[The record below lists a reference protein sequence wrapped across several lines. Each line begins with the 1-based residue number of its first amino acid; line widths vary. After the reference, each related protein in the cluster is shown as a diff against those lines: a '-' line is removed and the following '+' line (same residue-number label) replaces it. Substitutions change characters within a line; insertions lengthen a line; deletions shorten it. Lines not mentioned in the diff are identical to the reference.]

1 MKPGFICPNVP
12 GQLNP
17 MTVLGR
23 QLQARTRSA
32 MTLAI
37 PSTKGIRVLIADSHP
52 VIREGLVAILQSQK
66 DIMVIAEATDGEQAC
81 ELCYQLSPDVLLLDL
96 RMRKKDGFQVIT
108 ELMSRRSPK
117 PRIVVMTTY
126 ESEEDRRRALRAGAE
141 AYVVKGTAPQ
151 QIREAVRAVGDG
163 DRFRRV
169 RKADTPRPAD
179 CSAQGHQRHWLDD
192 PKAILEAPTKKV

>member
-1 MKPGFICPNVP
+1 MKLGFACPDVP

-23 QLQARTRSA
+23 QLQAGPGSGMALT
-32 MTLAI
+32 I
-37 PSTKGIRVLIADSHP
+37 PSTKAIRVLIADSHP
-52 VIREGLVAILQSQK
+52 VIREGLVAIFQLQK
-66 DIMVIAEATDGEQAC
+66 DITVIAEATDGEQAC

-141 AYVVKGTAPQ
+141 AYVVKGTAPER
-151 QIREAVRAVGDG
+151 IREAVRAV
-163 DRFRRV
+163 
-169 RKADTPRPAD
+169 
-179 CSAQGHQRHWLDD
+179 
-192 PKAILEAPTKKV
+192 